1 MSKLLTALSA
11 STALIALSSFAAN
24 AADLPPRVYKAPVAV
39 AAPYNWTGFYV
50 GAHFGGAWGNKS
62 WQETNLSGLET
73 GCYTPGFYSVEAEG
87 VAFSGFNSPCFGAGA
102 AEASGHTVTGPL
114 GGLQAGYNAQF
125 GNFVIGIEGQFSWS
139 SLKGSHSDSKS
150 ASQWFEEQGCFNF
163 GEFCYS
169 ETGLVNI
176 NNTDRFSTK
185 VKNISTI
192 AARLGFVGGAEGKTM
207 FFVKGG
213 VAYARDSY
221 SLQRTGTISEFL
233 AGSEDCEGGSCTYA
247 RTFAAGVSQQ
257 LSGDSSRWGS
267 MVGIGLEFALAGN
280 WTAKV
285 EYDYLHFGTKQVSL
299 TGTECVTEG
308 GERGPFTLCNPITRT
323 FNVGQSINL
332 VKFGLNYR
340 FGDWGKGKAPAPLVT
355 KY

>member
-11 STALIALSSFAAN
+11 STALIALTSFAAN
-24 AADLPPRVYKAPVAV
+24 AADLPPRPVYRAPVAV
-39 AAPYNWTGFYV
+39 VAPYNWTGFYV

-73 GCYTPGFYSVEAEG
+73 GCLRPGPFSGETEG
-87 VAFSGFNSPCFGAGA
+87 GTYFGFNSPCFGAGA
-102 AEASGHTVTGPL
+102 TEASGHTVTGPL
-114 GGLQAGYNAQF
+114 GGFQAGYNAQF

-150 ASQWFEEQGCFNF
+150 ASQWFDEEGCDF
-163 GEFCYS
+163 GFCYR

-221 SLQRTGTISEFL
+221 SLQRTGTFSESL
-233 AGSEDCEGGSCTYA
+233 NGDGEGGPFGFVNA
-247 RTFAAGVSQQ
+247 LGVSQQ

-285 EYDYLHFGTKQVSL
+285 EYDYLHFGNKQVSL
-299 TGTECVTEG
+299 TGTECVSFTSVEEG
-308 GERGPFTLCNPITRT
+308 SGTSCNPITRT

-332 VKFGLNYR
+332 VKFGINYR
-340 FGDWGKGKAPAPLVT
+340 FGDYGKGKAPAPLVT

>member
-1 MSKLLTALSA
+1 MSRLLTALSA
-11 STALIALSSFAAN
+11 STALIALSGFAAS
-24 AADLPPRVYKAPVAV
+24 AADLPPRPVYRAPVAV
-39 AAPYNWTGFYV
+39 VAPYNWTGFYV

-73 GCYTPGFYSVEAEG
+73 GCLPPGPYGAEIEG
-87 VAFSGFNSPCFGAGA
+87 GGYSGFNSPCFGAGA
-102 AEASGHTVTGPL
+102 TEASGHTVTGPL
-114 GGLQAGYNAQF
+114 GGFQAGYNAQF

-150 ASQWFEEQGCFNF
+150 ASQWFDEEGC
-163 GEFCYS
+163 EFSYCWR

-176 NNTDRFSTK
+176 HNTDRFSTK

-213 VAYARDSY
+213 AAYARDSY
-221 SLQRTGTISEFL
+221 SLQRTGTFNALVS
-233 AGSEDCEGGSCTYA
+233 GVDNDCEGGPCPYA
-247 RTFAAGVSQQ
+247 RTFAYGLSQD
-257 LSGDSSRWGS
+257 LSGTSSRWGG

-285 EYDYLHFGTKQVSL
+285 EYDYLHFGNKQVSL
-299 TGTECVTEG
+299 TGTECVTSQSEG
-308 GERGPFTLCNPITRT
+308 ISTVCNPITRT
-323 FNVGQSINL
+323 FNVGQNINL

-340 FGDWGKGKAPAPLVT
+340 FGYAQPAAVMVS
-355 KY
+355 K